1 MKIAR
6 LSVLSLAAIALLAL
20 GCNNSSSTI
29 VSVGYSGSVTG
40 PDGEAVV
47 GATVYLVS
55 AAAINTDPM
64 TVADMFANTSTDRD
78 EPLEDAVRN
87 FGNTFAKAVTDA
99 AGAFSLATIADGSY
113 FIYAEPVG
121 TEYLPGGSICRNS
134 VNASGLRGNTTAS
147 IVMSSSPSITA
158 TFSGMSTCLT
168 CHEKEAQKA
177 TAHRLGFTVPDTLS
191 ALQSDADHPELF
203 DGNAYFL
210 PVDTAGGGTFADG
223 TAVYLSDPDFSR
235 GFDDFKTDLSVPA
248 GTLYVILWL
257 WKDLA
262 TGAYNITIENIINGA
277 DPLSP
282 ATREVKL
289 NYGGGVYKQRYM
301 IEWPGRNGL
310 YNLLQYQTAGD
321 ESKYDRTRKQFRDYH
336 FDHYWDQANNL
347 IQAPAASKNINVSCM
362 GCHATGYTQY
372 VDGAEV
378 LCDSVEDVNGE
389 YDIDGDGLLNDL
401 NIGCETCHG
410 PGSEHV
416 AAATSGRYIVNPD
429 HITSSREVMLC
440 GRCHDRLVG
449 NGPNAHNDIPMNAA
463 GEFPPAGISRTEF
476 LTSYVSQTGASPSAL
491 WADGMHAKSHH
502 MQAPDF
508 LQALHYRNQ
517 HRLMTCTNCH
527 DLHGGTGF
535 RSMLVEE
542 PDDHTQPLCL
552 TCRGAYMGTT
562 AEHTAEVI
570 GVAHGSAV
578 ARCID
583 CHMTKTA
590 KTGAGDYG
598 FLLAAPIG
606 TSADPNNTYF
616 ENDITSHVMDVP
628 RKTNV
633 GVAGVLPGSAMP
645 IPYTKACGTCH
656 DPANLQY

>member
-1 MKIAR
+1 VQRCEGIYRKND
-6 LSVLSLAAIALLAL
+6 AL
-20 GCNNSSSTI
+20 T
-29 VSVGYSGSVTG
+29 
-40 PDGEAVV
+40 
-47 GATVYLVS
+47 
-55 AAAINTDPM
+55 
-64 TVADMFANTSTDRD
+64 
-78 EPLEDAVRN
+78 
-87 FGNTFAKAVTDA
+87 
-99 AGAFSLATIADGSY
+99 
-113 FIYAEPVG
+113 
-121 TEYLPGGSICRNS
+121 
-134 VNASGLRGNTTAS
+134 
-147 IVMSSSPSITA
+147 
-158 TFSGMSTCLT
+158 
-168 CHEKEAQKA
+168 
-177 TAHRLGFTVPDTLS
+177 
-191 ALQSDADHPELF
+191 
-203 DGNAYFL
+203 
-210 PVDTAGGGTFADG
+210 
-223 TAVYLSDPDFSR
+223 
-235 GFDDFKTDLSVPA
+235 SVPS
-248 GTLYVILWL
+248 GTLYVTLWL

-262 TGAYNITIENIINGA
+262 TGAYNITIENNINGA
-277 DPLSP
+277 DPMSP

-347 IQAPAASKNINVSCM
+347 IKAPAASKNINVSCL

-372 VDGAEV
+372 VDGTTGEV
-378 LCDSVEDVNGE
+378 LCDSVEDVQGE
-389 YDIDGDGLLNDL
+389 YDIDGDGFLNDL

-416 AAATSGRYIVNPD
+416 AAATSKRYIVSPD
-429 HITSSREVMLC
+429 YISPSREVMLC
-440 GRCHDRLVG
+440 ERCHDRLVG
-449 NGPNAHNDIPMNAA
+449 NGPNAHNDIPMNVA
-463 GEFPPAGISRTEF
+463 GEFPLAGISRNDF
-476 LTSYVSQTGASPSAL
+476 LASYVSQTGASASAL
-491 WADGMHAKSHH
+491 WADGVHAKSHH
-502 MQAPDF
+502 MQTPDF
-508 LQALHYRNQ
+508 LQSKHYRNGTT
-517 HRLMTCTNCH
+517 LLTCLSCH
-527 DLHGGTGF
+527 DTHGGTGF
-535 RSMLVEE
+535 ERILTAD
-542 PDDHTQPLCL
+542 PDDPAQPLCMP
-552 TCRGAYMGTT
+552 C
-562 AEHTAEVI
+562 HTADIVDTVTHTTQVI

-578 ARCID
+578 ATCID